1 MSECASANIDR
12 ELPFVTVV
20 PDDVIQE
27 NLPDVINESCENNHQ
42 YRKDIRKLA
51 EDHYDWDVI
60 MEEYVEK
67 IGVTI

>member
-1 MSECASANIDR
+1 MIQ
-12 ELPFVTVV
+12 
-20 PDDVIQE
+20 DD
-27 NLPDVINESCENNHQ
+27 LPDVINESCESNQQ
-42 YRKDIRKLA
+42 YRKEIRQLA